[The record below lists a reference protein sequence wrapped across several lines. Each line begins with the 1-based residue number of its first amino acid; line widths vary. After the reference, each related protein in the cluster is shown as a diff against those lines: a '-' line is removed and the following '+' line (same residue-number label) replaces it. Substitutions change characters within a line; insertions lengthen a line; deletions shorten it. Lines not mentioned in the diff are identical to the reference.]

1 MSYRTTR
8 RGARLHPAA
17 AAGLVVLML
26 AATVA
31 AITAIHVYGPA
42 VDAWAAAERAQ
53 ALQAVRP

>member
-8 RGARLHPAA
+8 RGGRLHPA